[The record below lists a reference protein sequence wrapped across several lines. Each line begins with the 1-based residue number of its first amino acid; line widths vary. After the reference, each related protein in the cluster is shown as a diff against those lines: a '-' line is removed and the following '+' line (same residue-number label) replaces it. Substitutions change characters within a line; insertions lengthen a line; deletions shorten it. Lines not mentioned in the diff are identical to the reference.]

1 MYTRGRPG
9 HAVHPF
15 LCYICPEKE
24 LLDTSSRLSVPVS
37 SWIVVVAMPYHCLFF
52 FLKKKYFSYTSLY
65 YFTNYRCPS
74 LTSYWPPSL
83 LQATTNNGWAFF
95 FPFCFCCICVIQW
108 HKKIRQATNL
118 SSVLFNQCSN

>member
-37 SWIVVVAMPYHCLFF
+37 FWIVVVAMPYHCLFF
-52 FLKKKYFSYTSLY
+52 FFKKNIFPIPVCIISLIIVALLLPLIGHLPCFKQQPTMAGLFS
-65 YFTNYRCPS
+65 F
-74 LTSYWPPSL
+74 
-83 LQATTNNGWAFF
+83 
-95 FPFCFCCICVIQW
+95 
-108 HKKIRQATNL
+108 L
-118 SSVLFNQCSN
+118 SASVVFV